1 MYIYVYVYTHTLYMH
16 IYICEIYNLFI
27 YILFGLEEI
36 KKKKQG
42 KVFLSLVCAFLP
54 MSWEKLN

>member
-1 MYIYVYVYTHTLYMH
+1 MNVYVYTHTLYIH
-16 IYICEIYNLFI
+16 INICETYNICI
-27 YILFGLEEI
+27 YILFDLEEI
-36 KKKKQG
+36 KKKNQG